1 MKIEMK
7 MGVDGE
13 GNMLGQEA
21 LYSRYDRVKERRNS

>member
-7 MGVDGE
+7 MGVDEE

-21 LYSRYDRVKERRNS
+21 LYNGYDRVKERCNS